1 MRHMRYL
8 ILIIAGIGIC
18 TAATSGGQ
26 QTSAQA
32 TAGAALYRTNC
43 AGCHMQDLG
52 GRNEA
57 PPLAGANF
65 IAVWGSRSTRDLLSK
80 IQTTM
85 PPGKANSLSA
95 DDYINLTAFVLASNG
110 ASSG

>member
-65 IAVWGSRSTRDLLSK
+65 IAVWGPRSTRVVASVNSTRSPTGHLRC
-80 IQTTM
+80 T
-85 PPGKANSLSA
+85 PPNHSTLVTANA
-95 DDYINLTAFVLASNG
+95 QGN
-110 ASSG
+110 